1 VFLSL
6 CSTFSHT
13 KFCHAQLY
21 ISQLDD
27 DIVTPAIS
35 TVLSVVGAAHGKADD
50 LVIKPVMTEV
60 VPRLL
65 APLSMFDDKKAEE
78 KAIAEAAA
86 TPVALN

>member
-1 VFLSL
+1 
-6 CSTFSHT
+6 
-13 KFCHAQLY
+13 
-21 ISQLDD
+21 LDD

>member
-1 VFLSL
+1 M
-6 CSTFSHT
+6 
-13 KFCHAQLY
+13 
-21 ISQLDD
+21 DD

-35 TVLSVVGAAHGKADD
+35 AVMGVVMGAHGKADD

-78 KAIAEAAA
+78 KAITAEA